1 MLSAEGQYE
10 YKCYC
15 PGESSM
21 MIKGNNDYY
30 VGDNDDADDYYFG
43 HRLLNPGDP
52 DLDRALAN
60 ATAIIRRALPYNVY
74 KPPGEK

>member
-1 MLSAEGQYE
+1 MI
-10 YKCYC
+10 CYL
-15 PGESSM
+15 G
-21 MIKGNNDYY
+21 DY
-30 VGDNDDADDYYFG
+30 DDADDYYFG

-74 KPPGEK
+74 KPPGENCGT